1 MTFEELIVFNSTLPM
16 GGGTLLEHL
25 QNIRVNREQIDLI
38 SVDIINSP
46 VTSVV
51 KDDIM
56 SINITDNTLHVT
68 IDEDELIVENTNDTV
83 GVTI

>member
-1 MTFEELIVFNSTLPM
+1 MTFEELVVFNSTLPQ

-25 QNIRVNREQIDLI
+25 QNVRVNREQVDLV
-38 SVDIINSP
+38 SVDISDGT

-56 SINITDNTLHVT
+56 SINITNNKIEVT
-68 IDEDELIVENTNDTV
+68 FDEDELTVENANKIV